1 MTAIDRPASGP
12 EGLPLTHRAVF
23 AVALPTTLAFMT
35 TPLIGI
41 VDTAVVGR
49 LGDAVLLGGLAA
61 GAIVFDLVFGTFN
74 FLRSGTTGL
83 VAQASGRDD
92 ALEEQAVLARALMI
106 GVACGLLI
114 AIAAPLIAW
123 TGRIFIGA
131 EPGVSAAMTDYILI
145 RALSTPFALG
155 NYALL
160 GTLLGRGQSGTALGL
175 QIVVNGSNIVLSI
188 LFGLVFGW
196 GLEGVAWGTVAGEAI
211 GFVAGVA
218 LMVWTYGG
226 AARPSLAR
234 IMDRPAFGRL
244 LALNRD
250 IMIRTFAL
258 LTAFALFTR
267 AGAGIG
273 TVQLA
278 ANAVLLNFFLLGG
291 YLLDGF
297 ATAAERFVGHAVGG
311 GRRATFVRAVKLTA
325 LWGFIFSFALA
336 ALFYLAGETL
346 IALMTTAPDVRQVAS
361 LWLPL
366 AALTPIT
373 GVLAFQMDGV
383 FIGATWGAA
392 MRNRML
398 ISLALFV
405 AALFTFTPLYGN
417 AALWAS
423 LHLFLLARGLLLLA
437 ALPGM
442 MASEFKPAEAG
453 LPSPSSSGP

>member
-1 MTAIDRPASGP
+1 MH
-12 EGLPLTHRAVF
+12 LTHRAVF
-23 AVALPTTLAFMT
+23 AIAVPTTLAFVT

-41 VDTAVVGR
+41 VDTAIVGQ
-49 LGDAVLLGGLAA
+49 LGDAALIGGLAA

-83 VAQASGRDD
+83 IAQASGRDD
-92 ALEEQAVLARALMI
+92 FVEEQAILARALMI
-106 GVACGLLI
+106 AIACGLLI
-114 AIAAPLIAW
+114 AIAGPLIAW
-123 TGRIFIGA
+123 VGRLFIAA
-131 EPGVSAAMTDYILI
+131 EASVSAAMTDYIVI
-145 RALSTPFALG
+145 RALSTPFALA

-160 GTLLGRGQSGTALGL
+160 GTLLGRGQSGTAFGL
-175 QIVVNGSNIVLSI
+175 QIVVNGGNMSLSV

-196 GLEGVAWGTVAGEAI
+196 GLEGVAWGTVAGEVI
-211 GFVAGVA
+211 GFVAGLLVMA
-218 LMVWTYGG
+218 AIYRKDDRPNLM
-226 AARPSLAR
+226 R
-234 IMDRPAFGRL
+234 IMDRPAFSRL

-258 LTAFALFTR
+258 LSAFALFTR
-267 AGAGIG
+267 AGAGLG

-311 GRRATFVRAVKLTA
+311 ARRGPFVRAVKLTA
-325 LWGFIFSFALA
+325 LWGFILSFVLA
-336 ALFYLAGETL
+336 ALFYLGGETL
-346 IALMTTAPDVRQVAS
+346 IALMTTAPDVRRVAD

-383 FIGATWGAA
+383 FIGATWGTS

-398 ISLALFV
+398 VSLALFV
-405 AALFTFTPLYGN
+405 AALFIFTPLYGN

-437 ALPGM
+437 ALPAKM
-442 MASEFKPAEAG
+442 KEEFRSAEAG
-453 LPSPSSSGP
+453 SPIPSSSGL